1 MTTLPG
7 AECGIGVELFDMC
20 YRVRLD
26 HSHFTVLLLSSL
38 LGRLEKSLARR
49 MHDFVGVN
57 LVLRID

>member
-1 MTTLPG
+1 MTSLPG
-7 AECGIGVELFDMC
+7 AECGIGVDMC